1 MPGPYLFEAGIPI
14 TRHKMRFLLLI
25 SLCPLLQ
32 AAIDPIKASACVN
45 ISNDFILKDTEV
57 GKTIA
62 ASKHPQHD
70 TLKRL
75 SVDVLIYCYN
85 HIEAA
90 LAMQIAAGL
99 VALDAPQAKLVCKYR
114 KHLFDNKESEIS
126 VTDSQ
131 QKHSQMIIDAAK
143 SHKTRRPKPKVAD
156 L

>member
-1 MPGPYLFEAGIPI
+1 
-14 TRHKMRFLLLI
+14 MRYLLLFA
-25 SLCPLLQ
+25 LCSLLQ
-32 AAIDPIKASACVN
+32 AAIDPVKAEACVQ
-45 ISNDFILKDTEV
+45 ISNEFILKDTEV
-57 GKTIA
+57 GKNIA

-85 HIEAA
+85 HIQAT
-90 LAMQIAAGL
+90 LAMKIVAGQ
-99 VALDAPQAKLVCKYR
+99 APLDAPEAKQVCKYR
-114 KHLFDNKESEIS
+114 KHLFESKESEIS